1 MKNRKNII
9 CSVVLVIVLILLWIG
24 CGRNKTTS
32 KAQDTEFTA
41 TVKGTLQVPDAG
53 IGKIPYIYTYQGTIN
68 TCANGDYHLKG
79 TRKLELDTDVSL
91 LETEGYGVEGTY
103 YSKSHG
109 RWGQQEK
116 PAEENVIAK
125 ENFFS
130 FFGELGSYLGSEE
143 ELKIEQVEEGDT
155 TKLQIPECTGKTW
168 QVDRGQFELQDIS
181 LVYKTEAGKKTE
193 IAIPD
198 DVMKEIKRAEK
209 EKEYKEFNSAE
220 KEYVFTKEGTYLI
233 GNEDDLLVD
242 VKMPD
247 ERFENHLS
255 SELDVDCEIPDL
267 GVSYKVDIDSL
278 AFGTAKSFLTEYGA
292 EIKQCK
298 AKDGREYSYS
308 FMKNI
313 DGLYDL
319 DLRITTNLPKGKILK
334 IEMSAFFDYITEI
347 NENCSED
354 LREEIEKENAE
365 AEEKNNQRKEL
376 ITEDMVQKIIDNI
389 VIYDE

>member
-9 CSVVLVIVLILLWIG
+9 CSVFLVIVLILLWIG
-24 CGRNKTTS
+24 CGGNKTTS

-41 TVKGTLQVPDAG
+41 TVKGTLQVPNAG
-53 IGKIPYIYTYQGTIN
+53 IGKIPYIYTYKGTIN
-68 TCANGDYHLKG
+68 TCSNGDYHLKG

-103 YSKSHG
+103 YYKNHD
-109 RWGQQEK
+109 RWEQQEH
-116 PAEENVIAK
+116 PAEENEISK

-130 FFGELGSYLGSEE
+130 FFGELGSYLGNEE
-143 ELKIEQVEEGDT
+143 DLKIEQVKKGDV
-155 TKLQIPECTGKTW
+155 TKLQIPECAGKTW

-181 LVYKTEAGKKTE
+181 LIYKTEEGKETE

-198 DVMKEIKRAEK
+198 DVMKEIKKAEK
-209 EKEYKEFNSAE
+209 EKEYSEFNPAE
-220 KEYVFTKEGTYLI
+220 EEYVFTKEGTYLI
-233 GNEDDLLVD
+233 GNDDGLLVD

-267 GVSYKVDIDSL
+267 DVSYKVDIDSL
-278 AFGTAKSFLTEYGA
+278 KFGTAKDFLTEYGA

-298 AKDGREYSYS
+298 AKDGRAYSYS
-308 FMKNI
+308 HKENI

-319 DLRITTNLPKGKILK
+319 DLRIAANLPKGEVIK
-334 IEMSAFFDYITEI
+334 IEMSAIFDYITEI
-347 NENCSED
+347 DENCPED
-354 LREEIEKENAE
+354 LRKKIEKENAE
-365 AEEKNNQRKEL
+365 AEEKNRQRKDL